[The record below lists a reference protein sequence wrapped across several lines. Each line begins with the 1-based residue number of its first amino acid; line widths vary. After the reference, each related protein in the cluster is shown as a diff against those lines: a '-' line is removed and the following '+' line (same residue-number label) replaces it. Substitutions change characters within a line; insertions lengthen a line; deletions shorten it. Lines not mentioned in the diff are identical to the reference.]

1 MAAESHGLARKRA
14 GHGLRSNIFRTAP
27 PLDLHP
33 LAPSLGHM
41 RHRARSIL
49 GAACSAA
56 AFASLASGPGVAQG
70 AGLAEAQ
77 AFKRPASIPAPAGNP
92 LTRAKIDLGR
102 RLFSDPFLSQ
112 SGTRACASCHSPIQ
126 AFTDGLP
133 KARAFGHALQRNT
146 PGLWNL
152 AWRTSLFWD
161 GRAASLEA
169 QARVPLTAPE
179 EMGRSLE
186 EAAARIAARPGYAA
200 EFAAAFPADPA
211 ITPDNLARALA
222 SYERSLVSPQTRFDA
237 FAGGRADALS
247 ALERRGFALFTGPAG
262 CAACHS
268 GFAFTDDGFHKL
280 VDAGADLGR
289 GAVTGARQDVGAF
302 RTPSLRE
309 LNTSAPY
316 LHDGSAPTLAEAIAA
331 HGAASL
337 SADDSAALIA
347 FLLTLSSPGAPAAAP
362 PLDAAGA
369 LVTHVSPD

>member
-1 MAAESHGLARKRA
+1 
-14 GHGLRSNIFRTAP
+14 
-27 PLDLHP
+27 
-33 LAPSLGHM
+33 M

-49 GAACSAA
+49 GAGCYAA
-56 AFASLASGPGVAQG
+56 VFVALAGGPGVAQG
-70 AGLAEAQ
+70 PGPAEAR

-112 SGTRACASCHSPIQ
+112 SGTRACASCHYPIQ

-211 ITPDNLARALA
+211 ISPDNLARTLA

-309 LNTSAPY
+309 LKTSAPY

-369 LVTHVSPD
+369 IVTHISPD

>member
-1 MAAESHGLARKRA
+1 
-14 GHGLRSNIFRTAP
+14 
-27 PLDLHP
+27 
-33 LAPSLGHM
+33 M
-41 RHRARSIL
+41 RHRAKSIL
-49 GAACSAA
+49 GATCRAA
-56 AFASLASGPGVAQG
+56 AFVALASGPGVAQG

-112 SGTRACASCHSPIQ
+112 SGARACASCHYPIQ

-133 KARAFGHALQRNT
+133 KARAFGHELQRNT

-152 AWRTSLFWD
+152 AWRKSLFWD

-186 EAAARIAARPGYAA
+186 EAAARIAARPGYGA
-200 EFAAAFPADPA
+200 EFAAAFPADPG

-237 FAGGRADALS
+237 WASGSADAIS
-247 ALERRGFALFTGPAG
+247 AMEQRGFALFTGQAG

-268 GFAFTDDGFHKL
+268 GFNFTDDGFHAL
-280 VDAGADLGR
+280 AQAGADLGR
-289 GAVTGARQDVGAF
+289 GAVTGALQDFGAF

-309 LNTSAPY
+309 LSSSAPY
-316 LHDGSAPTLAEAIAA
+316 LHDGSAPTLEAAIAA
-331 HGAASL
+331 HGGASQ
-337 SADDSAALIA
+337 SADESAALIA

-369 LVTHVSPD
+369 IVTHISPD